1 MNQTTYSNDNS
12 TVGPPPAE
20 ETPPSQNYMLEFKTT
35 TKNSKEYEYRTHKWN
50 CQSQLNI
57 DDYLIINDYFIC

>member
-1 MNQTTYSNDNS
+1 MSQTTYSNDNS

-20 ETPPSQNYMLEFKTT
+20 ETSLPQNYMLEFKTT

-50 CQSQLNI
+50 CQSQLNV
-57 DDYLIINDYFIC
+57 DDY